1 MNHFSKIVV
10 EISAKTPVG
19 SLTEEQLK
27 AVTDKAL
34 GQLAYDTLAGSI
46 GKEFDNESGSLK
58 YDIKVVRNE
67 II

>member
-1 MNHFSKIVV
+1 MNHFSKIII

-19 SLTEEQLK
+19 SLTEEQLN

-34 GQLAYDTLAGSI
+34 EMLAYDTLTSSM
-46 GKEFDNESGSLK
+46 GKEFDNETGSLK

-67 II
+67 IV